1 MKWLDMRRLLKITT
15 LLLLISMHVSA
26 QKAADIIP
34 QFNFFKLDKT
44 EFTNKDLAKGKLI
57 FIVFFDVS
65 CDHCQHAITEINKYA
80 SEYKNAAVYLIS
92 LDESKKMSG
101 FLAKY
106 APDLIRQKNVT
117 LLQDLKNELITKFKP
132 KKYPSLFLY
141 SAQQTLILYDDDE
154 QHVPVFLQKIKSAK
168 K

>member
-1 MKWLDMRRLLKITT
+1 
-15 LLLLISMHVSA
+15 MHVVA
-26 QKAADIIP
+26 QKPADIIP
-34 QFNFFKLDKT
+34 QFNFFKLDKM

-65 CDHCQHAITEINKYA
+65 CDHCQHAITEINKHA
-80 SEYKNAAVYLIS
+80 GEYKNAAVYLIS
-92 LDESKKMSG
+92 LDDSKNMKA
-101 FLAKY
+101 FLTKHG
-106 APDLIRQKNVT
+106 PDLIRQKNVT

-141 SAQQTLILYDDDE
+141 SAQKTLILYDDDE
-154 QHVPVFLQKIKSAK
+154 QHVPVFLQKIKSGK